1 MVEPSLFTLAQ
12 VKYLPSRMSSV
23 PSIELSLGLLGGL
36 GLEETCNP
44 MKVVITTAKT
54 SVFML
59 EGVDSD
65 WQLGTARSLY
75 ILQRRSVL
83 SFQFERL

>member
-12 VKYLPSRMSSV
+12 VKYLPFRMSSV
-23 PSIELSLGLLGGL
+23 PSIELSLGSLGGL
-36 GLEETCNP
+36 GLEETSSP

-59 EGVDSD
+59 EGVE